1 MIALPN
7 ISESSMGTKLSIE
20 KVSSEP
26 FDLAAALEVLS
37 QKRLIQ
43 LDPPVTTLNKNAWAS
58 IIKALFEKR
67 CDLIAGIYYGRF
79 GMVERLLSS
88 DPREESEESLRYAEI
103 RYLIL
108 PGEPTPQWVFAF
120 GYPVEL

>member
-7 ISESSMGTKLSIE
+7 KLESSTGTKLLIE

-37 QKRLIQ
+37 RKRLIQ
-43 LDPPVTTLNKNAWAS
+43 LEPPVTTLNTHAWAS
-58 IIKALFEKR
+58 IIEALFEKR
-67 CDLIAGIYYGRF
+67 CDIIAGIYYGRF

-88 DPREESEESLRYAEI
+88 DTREESEESLRFAEI
-103 RYLIL
+103 RFLIL
-108 PGEPTPQWVFAF
+108 PGEPTPQWVFMF
-120 GYPVEL
+120 GYPMEL